1 MAVGRYVTE
10 MAVLR
15 AQLAVTASPRLV
27 YGLYIEYIEYQK
39 PETEVIV
46 NANSHTKA
54 IALHSSRTRVST
66 AENQLNR

>member
-15 AQLAVTASPRLV
+15 AQLAVAASPRLV
-27 YGLYIEYIEYQK
+27 YALYIEYTEYQN

-46 NANSHTKA
+46 NANSHTNA